1 MKGKIFNAQEEKK
14 CYWKKERISILKML
28 LLLPLLF
35 LSSCGD
41 DRPPEGYDC
50 KRDGFGYCIDRW
62 GYSKLICDVKNRAK
76 FIIDCAK
83 AANPMSDEEG
93 EDLVRQCEETSEHL
107 FCKKVYWEGK

>member
-1 MKGKIFNAQEEKK
+1 MKGKIFNAQEKKK

-41 DRPPEGYDC
+41 EPPQGYDC
-50 KRDGFGYCIDRW
+50 SRNGMGYCLARF

-93 EDLVRQCEETSEHL
+93 EDLVRQCEETSAHL